1 MKIYAVITR
10 YYDYMGDNTELH
22 SLHKT
27 LEEATIEMHK
37 LIEDFTS
44 NVDMD
49 EYTTHLRNN
58 RFQCY
63 KDYDFEDY
71 VIEIVEKELN

>member
-10 YYDYMGDNTELH
+10 YYDYVGDNTDLH

-27 LEEATIEMHK
+27 LEEATTEMEK

-44 NVDMD
+44 NINID
-49 EYTTHLRNN
+49 EYTISLQNN
-58 RFQCY
+58 KFQCY
-63 KDYDFEDY
+63 KNYDFEDY
-71 VIEIVEKELN
+71 TIETVEKELN